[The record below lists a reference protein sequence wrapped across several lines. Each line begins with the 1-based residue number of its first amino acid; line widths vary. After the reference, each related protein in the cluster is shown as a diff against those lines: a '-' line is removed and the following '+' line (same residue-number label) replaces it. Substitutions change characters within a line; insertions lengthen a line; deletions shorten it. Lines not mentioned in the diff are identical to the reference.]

1 MGKVYSKLVESFG
14 YIAEAPINQTGYDPE
29 KVQYAYQDGKAN
41 PNWPGNKPPAGPDT
55 SDYRDPRGLDNV
67 TNDPVKDKPT
77 DKPKSKYNEN
87 PGTRAYQH
95 WLNSHGI
102 KVAIDGK
109 YGPQTQ
115 TAASTMFEKIKA
127 AKEKDLY
134 EPRFQE
140 SQTMLGVGTAHN
152 VKPSPGTSYMWL
164 NSPKYLEAMKKYGYD
179 PKTGNPIPGF
189 QHPNPKLWTG
199 FDSATQPGQSGQRK
213 TGALPSKQEDIIL
226 NSVEKLEAIFKKY
239 GIQAECAYKD
249 DGSLLTEDDWVLKH
263 INMFSPQEQM
273 EIWKILSEAELT
285 PFGSVGSD
293 IAARRKGA
301 EVASAYKDSL
311 AAGQRYQ
318 QGATAAAQNMPQK
331 QSTLSKFGKNL
342 TNRFGAGGG
351 KRAAAKGVAK
361 LGLRAIPY
369 IGTAVLLWDI
379 GSALYDTFATTEIA
393 DLDPA
398 DQEIIARE
406 IKNLTDMSKS
416 ADYASVS
423 EETKKRVTAI
433 LNAANKLA
441 QKAEA

>member
-1 MGKVYSKLVESFG
+1 MGKVYKKLVESFG
-14 YIAEAPINQTGYDPE
+14 YIAEAPINATGYDPD

-41 PNWPGNKPPAGPDT
+41 PNYPGAKPTPGPDT
-55 SDYRDPRGLDNV
+55 SDYQDPKGLDNV
-67 TNDPVKDKPT
+67 TNDPEQKKDKP
-77 DKPKSKYNEN
+77 KPKPGMTAN
-87 PGTRAYQH
+87 PGTKAYQH
-95 WLNSHGI
+95 WLTQNGY

-109 YGPQTQ
+109 YGPETKRV
-115 TAASTMFEKIKA
+115 TSDIVNNRLNKA
-127 AKEKDLY
+127 TEFKARTGKYAPGEEEFMKAWQD
-134 EPRFQE
+134 
-140 SQTMLGVGTAHN
+140 MHGVGAAYN
-152 VKPSPGTSYMWL
+152 VRPGQGPGTVSL
-164 NSPKYLEAMKKYGYD
+164 GDAAFVKIMKQYGYD
-179 PKTGNPIPGF
+179 PKTGDP
-189 QHPNPKLWTG
+189 TG
-199 FDSATQPGQSGQRK
+199 SAKPTTGQPGQAGQYK

-226 NSVEKLEAIFKKY
+226 NSIGKLEAIFKKY
-239 GIQAECAYKD
+239 GIKVECAYKD

-263 INMFSPQEQM
+263 INMFTAQEQM
-273 EIWKILSEAELT
+273 EIWKTLSEAELT
-285 PFGSVGSD
+285 PFGSVGAD
-293 IAARRKGA
+293 IAARRRGA

-342 TNRFGAGGG
+342 AGRFGMGSG
-351 KRAAAKGVAK
+351 KRAAAKGAAK

-398 DQEIIARE
+398 DQQIIAQE

-433 LNAANKLA
+433 LNAANKMA
-441 QKAEA
+441 QQAEA

>member
-285 PFGSVGSD
+285 PFGSVGAD
-293 IAARRKGA
+293 IAARRRGA

-441 QKAEA
+441 QQAEA